1 MSSSASSCGAPT
13 PSKPSPA
20 TSTTSRTKVGPR
32 PRSSSLSRHPM
43 DLYHRDFPDWRS
55 LKAAKD
61 KALLKAMCAI
71 SMPPP
76 SSPTPPLHGRACQGG
91 ARLRPCPPW
100 SSLPRGARPRTRPRR
115 TPPQRRTNLRRRSH
129 AQPCPPPRV
138 SARHWT
144 TCSFSPSRHQRR
156 RGVHGRERRRTRHQ
170 ECLGR
175 GGQGDGATRP

>member
-76 SSPTPPLHGRACQGG
+76 PRPPPPLSTGGLVKEAQDSGLVHHGRPSHEEHVRGRGHVGHLLSGG
-91 ARLRPCPPW
+91 QTSEEGHMHNR
-100 SSLPRGARPRTRPRR
+100 
-115 TPPQRRTNLRRRSH
+115 
-129 AQPCPPPRV
+129 
-138 SARHWT
+138 ARHQG
-144 TCSFSPSRHQRR
+144 CR
-156 RGVHGRERRRTRHQ
+156 RGTGQRVHFPPLATKGDEESMDESGDELDTRSV
-170 ECLGR
+170 
-175 GGQGDGATRP
+175 